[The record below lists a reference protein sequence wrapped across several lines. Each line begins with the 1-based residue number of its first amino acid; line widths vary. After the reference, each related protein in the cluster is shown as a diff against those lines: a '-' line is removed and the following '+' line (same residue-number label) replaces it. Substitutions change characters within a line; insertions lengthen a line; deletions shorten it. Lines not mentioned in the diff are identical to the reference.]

1 MRGNDCG
8 GRNAEYREV
17 QKVGSEKEVNVIE
30 IHNLNKSY
38 DGFALQNVDLQVTA
52 GRIHGFIGQNG
63 AGKTTTIK
71 AMLNMMPL
79 NAGEIKIFGKD
90 FQKDEQTIKED
101 IGVVFDEMG
110 FHEFMTPKQIAMM
123 MSYVYANW
131 DGEAL
136 QKYLTRFGLPLKKP
150 CGKFSRGM
158 RMKLQIAVALSHH
171 AKLLILD
178 EPTSGLDPVVR
189 NEILDIF
196 QEFIVDEEHSIFL
209 SSHIISDLERIADE
223 ITFIDK
229 GRILLSGEKDSI
241 LEEHAII
248 RCGKKEAENINDDCV
263 IFKKMEAYGCEILV
277 NDADAAR
284 KKWGDALVEPATLE
298 EIMLFYV
305 ARENARAG
313 GRAASDEAESIKPAE
328 AGKARL

>member
-1 MRGNDCG
+1 
-8 GRNAEYREV
+8 
-17 QKVGSEKEVNVIE
+17 
-30 IHNLNKSY
+30 
-38 DGFALQNVDLQVTA
+38 
-52 GRIHGFIGQNG
+52 
-63 AGKTTTIK
+63 
-71 AMLNMMPL
+71 
-79 NAGEIKIFGKD
+79 
-90 FQKDEQTIKED
+90 
-101 IGVVFDEMG
+101 
-110 FHEFMTPKQIAMM
+110 M

-131 DGEAL
+131 DGEAF

-229 GRILLSGEKDSI
+229 GRILLSGEKDTI

-263 IFKKMEAYGCEILV
+263 IFKRMEAYGCEILV

>member
-8 GRNAEYREV
+8 GRNAEYWEV

-101 IGVVFDEMG
+101 IGVVFNEMG
-110 FHEFMTPKQIAMM
+110 FHEFMTPKQIATM

-131 DGEAL
+131 DGEAF

-171 AKLLILD
+171 EKLLILD

-189 NEILDIF
+189 N
-196 QEFIVDEEHSIFL
+196 S
-209 SSHIISDLERIADE
+209 
-223 ITFIDK
+223 
-229 GRILLSGEKDSI
+229 
-241 LEEHAII
+241 
-248 RCGKKEAENINDDCV
+248 
-263 IFKKMEAYGCEILV
+263 
-277 NDADAAR
+277 
-284 KKWGDALVEPATLE
+284 
-298 EIMLFYV
+298 
-305 ARENARAG
+305 
-313 GRAASDEAESIKPAE
+313 
-328 AGKARL
+328 

>member
-1 MRGNDCG
+1 M
-8 GRNAEYREV
+8 
-17 QKVGSEKEVNVIE
+17 GSEKEVNVIE

-90 FQKDEQTIKED
+90 FQKDEQVIKED

-110 FHEFMTPKQIAMM
+110 FHEFMTPKQIATM

-131 DGEAL
+131 DGEAF

-178 EPTSGLDPVVR
+178 V
-189 NEILDIF
+189 
-196 QEFIVDEEHSIFL
+196 
-209 SSHIISDLERIADE
+209 
-223 ITFIDK
+223 K
-229 GRILLSGEKDSI
+229 
-241 LEEHAII
+241 
-248 RCGKKEAENINDDCV
+248 
-263 IFKKMEAYGCEILV
+263 
-277 NDADAAR
+277 
-284 KKWGDALVEPATLE
+284 
-298 EIMLFYV
+298 
-305 ARENARAG
+305 
-313 GRAASDEAESIKPAE
+313 
-328 AGKARL
+328 